1 MNVPFCSSYL
11 LLFNKPTQ
19 KSMAKKSIICPRLHR
34 DGCSMFHLVPC
45 EVTHMRAGRYTLK
58 MAFSYNCLVS
68 AGSWLETQPGL

>member
-19 KSMAKKSIICPRLHR
+19 NPMAKNSIICLRLHR
-34 DGCSMFHLVPC
+34 DGCSVFHLVPC
-45 EVTHMRAGRYTLK
+45 EVTHMRAGRSTLK